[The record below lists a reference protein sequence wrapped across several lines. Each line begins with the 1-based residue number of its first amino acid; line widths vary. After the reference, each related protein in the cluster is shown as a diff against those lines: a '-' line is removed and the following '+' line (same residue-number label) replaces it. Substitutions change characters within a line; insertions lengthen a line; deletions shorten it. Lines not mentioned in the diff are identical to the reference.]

1 MRKNEPNRNHKVWN
15 TESAVFT
22 REDLKKI
29 PKEDRVSIEDVPGLS
44 EALENSKEATI
55 KFAKEEN
62 MPVDGKSPPFW
73 NNCMRRS
80 IPIPGFENHS
90 LDVKVVE
97 IMNSDR
103 RFAEYILKND
113 GSKLRVL
120 DIGCGICQYAPL
132 FHHLGFKTFVGI
144 DLFDMRTDVWGDGG
158 KILRKITK
166 GAKVIMEAAGMKDY
180 WIIAGDAKDSKSLIE
195 EHVSNWEEGQKFDV
209 ILAAGVCYNKAEG
222 ISEKDIQVLA
232 DELLDPDG
240 FLLIVT

>member
-1 MRKNEPNRNHKVWN
+1 MSP
-15 TESAVFT
+15 VFT
-22 REDLKKI
+22 REDLEKMAE
-29 PKEDRVSIEDVPGLS
+29 EDRISIEDVPGLS
-44 EALENSKEATI
+44 EALESSKEATI

-62 MPVDGKSPPFW
+62 MPISGKSPPYW

-80 IPIPGFENHS
+80 LSIPEFKQHGLEAKA
-90 LDVKVVE
+90 VQ
-97 IMNSDR
+97 IMNSDK

-120 DIGCGICQYAPL
+120 DIGCGICQYGPL

-144 DLFDMRTDVWGDGG
+144 DLFDIRKDVWGEG
-158 KILRKITK
+158 KKTLKKITK
-166 GAKVIMEAAGMKDY
+166 GAEVIMEAAGMKDY

-222 ISEKDIQVLA
+222 ISEEDIQVLA